1 MIQAHVNTE
10 EFRQA
15 LQAVK
20 PHIATGEDWAD
31 LAGARLT
38 FTDAEVLVS
47 GTNRFTAAIS
57 SASVMEADGLTGDPD
72 SDTFQLPI
80 VGVNEVLNLF
90 KPAKN
95 PVDEIGS
102 TLRIDVEPTG
112 KVNTIMGD
120 VATVARMI
128 DAPDPEL
135 KDTVNEALGVDDN
148 GDDAKTPDDDE
159 PQSPATV
166 TFTDVTGLWPGK
178 VYEIPAA
185 PHSRPLAK
193 LPQIFREALDEKPQ
207 TPGDLDLSG
216 QLLKFFAQSATAY
229 GGRLTLQPTRRDRIL
244 LVTIGEQFVGLLMP
258 NRIDPDSDKAAA
270 LESVRSVWADTLT
283 GI

>member
-1 MIQAHVNTE
+1 MMVVYVNTE
-10 EFRQA
+10 EFRRA

-20 PHIATGEDWAD
+20 PHIATSEDWAD
-31 LAGARLT
+31 LSGARLT

-47 GTNRFTAAIS
+47 GTNRFTAAIA
-57 SASVMEADGLTGDPD
+57 SASVMEAEGLTGAPD
-72 SDTFQLPI
+72 TDSFQLPI
-80 VGVNEVLNLF
+80 VGVNEVLSLF

-102 TLRIDVEPTG
+102 TLRIEVEATG
-112 KVNTIMGD
+112 KVNTVMGD
-120 VATVARMI
+120 ESTVARML

-135 KDTVNEALGVDDN
+135 KDAVADALGVDRN
-148 GDDAKTPDDDE
+148 GDETKKPEEDE

-178 VYEIPAA
+178 AYEIPAA
-185 PHSRPLAK
+185 SHSRPLAL
-193 LPQIFREALDEKPQ
+193 LPKIFRKALAEKPK

-216 QLLKFFAQSATAY
+216 QLLKFFAQSANAFE
-229 GGRLTLQPTRRDRIL
+229 GRLTLQPTRKDRIL

-258 NRIDPDSDKAAA
+258 NRIDPDSDKAQA

>member
-1 MIQAHVNTE
+1 MMVVYVNTE
-10 EFRQA
+10 EFRCA

-31 LAGARLT
+31 LSGARLT

-47 GTNRFTAAIS
+47 GTNRFTAAIA
-57 SASVMEADGLTGDPD
+57 SASVMEAEGLTGAPD
-72 SDTFQLPI
+72 TDTFQLPI
-80 VGVNEVLNLF
+80 VGVNEVLSLF

-102 TLRIDVEPTG
+102 TLRIEVELTG
-112 KVNTIMGD
+112 KVNTVIGD
-120 VATVARMI
+120 VSTVARMLE
-128 DAPDPEL
+128 APDEEL
-135 KDTVNEALGVDDN
+135 KDAVADALGMDRN
-148 GDDAKTPDDDE
+148 GDEAKKPEDDE

-178 VYEIPAA
+178 VYEVPAA
-185 PHSRPLAK
+185 PHSRPLAM
-193 LPQIFREALDEKPQ
+193 LPKIFREALAEKPK

-216 QLLKFFAQSATAY
+216 QLLKFFAQSANAFE
-229 GGRLTLQPTRRDRIL
+229 GRLTLQPTRKDRIL

-258 NRIDPDSDKAAA
+258 NRIDPDSDKAKA
-270 LESVRSVWADTLT
+270 LESVRTVWADTLT